1 VFLSH
6 GERIQDARAF
16 LEEIAGNPPGLPYD
30 PTLLPKLFD
39 ASREGT
45 HSSLEEITAGIEKS
59 QDLAV
64 RILASANSAFYA
76 LESEVTSLSR
86 AVSVLGLK
94 EVRNTALMAG
104 ADIWLRNA
112 KLPAGFDA
120 AGALHHQILAAELA
134 KALAPALREAD
145 PALLIKPDEAYA
157 AGLLHDIG
165 KVFLALRRPQVWAAV
180 EELRKTTPLSFAEAE
195 DEYWSIDH
203 ALVGARV
210 LHYWKLPL
218 MLTDSISWHH
228 APQLAP
234 SFAAEA
240 RLLCAADILAHE
252 GLGPDG
258 ALPARAADLLPENID
273 RAALAA
279 AAQAAADRAA
289 AMIGLVG

>member
-1 VFLSH
+1 M
-6 GERIQDARAF
+6 QDARTF

-39 ASREGT
+39 ASREGS
-45 HSSLEEITAGIEKS
+45 HISLEEITAGIEKS

-64 RILASANSAFYA
+64 RILASANSAFYGF
-76 LESEVTSLSR
+76 ESVITSLSR

-94 EVRNTALMAG
+94 EVRNATLMAG
-104 ADIWLRNA
+104 ADTWLRNA

-134 KALAPALREAD
+134 KALAQTLQGAD
-145 PALLIKPDEAYA
+145 PALRIKPDEAYA

-180 EELRKTTPLSFAEAE
+180 EKIRGSTSLSFAEAE

-228 APQLAP
+228 APQMAP
-234 SFAAEA
+234 NYAAEA

-252 GLGPDG
+252 GLGTDG
-258 ALPARAADLLPENID
+258 GLPARAAELLPENAD
-273 RAALAA
+273 RGALAA
-279 AAQAAADRAA
+279 AAQAAADKAA
-289 AMIGLVG
+289 KTAGLTADAE

>member
-1 VFLSH
+1 M
-6 GERIQDARAF
+6 QDARAF

-30 PTLLPKLFD
+30 PSLLPKLFD
-39 ASREGT
+39 ASQEG
-45 HSSLEEITAGIEKS
+45 SRISLEEITAGIGKS

-64 RILASANSAFYA
+64 RILSSANSALYA
-76 LESEVTSLSR
+76 LESTVTSLSR
-86 AVSVLGLK
+86 AVNVLGLK
-94 EVRNTALMAG
+94 EVRNIALMAG
-104 ADIWLRNA
+104 ADTWLRNA
-112 KLPAGFDA
+112 KLPAAFD
-120 AGALHHQILAAELA
+120 GARALRHQILAAELA
-134 KALAPALREAD
+134 KALAQTLQRTDSTLR
-145 PALLIKPDEAYA
+145 IKPDEAYA

-180 EELRKTTPLSFAEAE
+180 EKLRNTAPLSFAEAE

-234 SFAAEA
+234 DYAPEA

-258 ALPARAADLLPENID
+258 ALPARAAALLPENAD
-273 RAALAA
+273 HAALAA
-279 AAQAAADRAA
+279 AARAA
-289 AMIGLVG
+289 AAKAESTAGFAG

>member
-1 VFLSH
+1 M
-6 GERIQDARAF
+6 QDARAF

-30 PTLLPKLFD
+30 PLLLPKLFD
-39 ASREGT
+39 ASREG
-45 HSSLEEITAGIEKS
+45 SRVSLEEITAGIGKS

-64 RILASANSAFYA
+64 RILSSANSALYA
-76 LESEVTSLSR
+76 LESTVTSLSR

-94 EVRNTALMAG
+94 EVRNVALMVG
-104 ADIWLRNA
+104 ADTWLRNA

-120 AGALHHQILAAELA
+120 AGALRHQILAAELA
-134 KALAPALREAD
+134 QALARTLQGAD
-145 PALLIKPDEAYA
+145 PAMRIKPDEAYA

-165 KVFLALRRPQVWAAV
+165 KVFLALRRPRVWAAV
-180 EELRKTTPLSFAEAE
+180 EELRAAARLSFAEAE

-210 LHYWKLPL
+210 LQYWKLPL
-218 MLTDSISWHH
+218 LLTDSISWHH

-234 SFAAEA
+234 DYAAEA

-258 ALPARAADLLPENID
+258 SLPARTADLLPENAD
-273 RAALAA
+273 LAALAA
-279 AAQAAADRAA
+279 AARAA
-289 AMIGLVG
+289 AAKAESMTGFAG